1 MIGSAKVGNFGMNE
15 KDASQRRYAG
25 KKVCITGSSRGIGRQ
40 LALRFAQD
48 GADIVVNYFRNGD
61 AARETAKELE
71 GLGSRVLLCKAN
83 MAQEDKVIAM
93 FDTIRSEFGHLD
105 VFIHNA
111 ASGRNRKAM
120 EVDVKGWDWTLDV
133 NARAFLIGVQQAAQ
147 LMTDGGAMLAI
158 SSFGSERVFPYYTTV
173 GASKAAIE
181 SLVRYFAVEL
191 ADKHINVNAISA
203 GAVVTG
209 ALEHFPEIEQ
219 TWAEIERKL
228 PYDRMVN
235 ADDVANL
242 ALFLCSKEAE
252 MLRGQTV
259 RLDAGLTLLLP

>member
-1 MIGSAKVGNFGMNE
+1 MEQA
-15 KDASQRRYAG
+15 ASTGRSYAG
-25 KKVCITGSSRGIGRQ
+25 KKVCVTGSSRGIGRQ
-40 LALRFAQD
+40 LALRFAQA
-48 GADIVVNYFRNGD
+48 GADIVINYFRNGD
-61 AARETAKELE
+61 AARETAREIE
-71 GLGSRVLLCKAN
+71 ALGRRVLICKAN
-83 MAQEDKVIAM
+83 MAQEDKILAM
-93 FDTIRSEFGHLD
+93 FETIQAEFGKLD
-105 VFIHNA
+105 VFVHNA

-133 NARAFLIGVQQAAQ
+133 NARAFLIAAQQAAM
-147 LMTDGGAMLAI
+147 LMNDGGAMLAI

-181 SLVRYFAVEL
+181 SLVRYFAIEL

-209 ALEHFPEIEQ
+209 ALEHFPEIEK
-219 TWAEIERKL
+219 TWAEIEQKL

-242 ALFLCSKEAE
+242 ALFLCSRDAE
-252 MLRGQTV
+252 MVRGQTI
-259 RLDAGLTLLLP
+259 RLDAGLTLLIP